1 MIKKLH
7 IHRISKER
15 YLDYANYVS
24 MILNK
29 LVDMHTSLFAYSRA
43 MLSGTVKEYAGE
55 TNGDFRK
62 KVMVLM
68 PARQA

>member
-1 MIKKLH
+1 M
-7 IHRISKER
+7 S
-15 YLDYANYVS
+15 
-24 MILNK
+24 LNK
-29 LVDMHTSLFAYSRA
+29 LVDMHTSLFAYSWT